1 MIDLII
7 KSYKPELKPNSLKI
21 YLTSLR
27 QLNDGNDIKNIDF
40 LKDFEKVIEKLSS
53 KKPNTRKNYL
63 NAIIITLKALKES
76 KELIEKYESLRDGYQ
91 KEYNDIMA
99 SHKKTESQEK
109 NWITWDEFL
118 EMIDKVYETVKS
130 FEKNKEWSEEQLLKY
145 QTYLVLN
152 LYRVIPVRNDFHDM
166 FVKTQREFNKLKK
179 SGSKDNFLI
188 VSAGGPGR

>member
-27 QLNDGNDIKNIDF
+27 QLNDGNDIKDIDF
-40 LKDFEKVIEKLSS
+40 LKDFNKVIEKLSS
-53 KKPNTRKNYL
+53 KKNNTRKNYL

-99 SHKKTESQEK
+99 SHKKTETQEK
-109 NWITWDEFL
+109 NWITWDEYL
-118 EMIDKVYETVKS
+118 GMIDKVYETVKS
-130 FEKNKEWSEEQLLKY
+130 FEKKKNG
-145 QTYLVLN
+145 
-152 LYRVIPVRNDFHDM
+152 
-166 FVKTQREFNKLKK
+166 VKN
-179 SGSKDNFLI
+179 SY
-188 VSAGGPGR
+188 

>member
-27 QLNDGNDIKNIDF
+27 QLNDGNDIKDINF
-40 LKDFEKVIEKLSS
+40 LKDFDKVIEKLSS

-76 KELIEKYESLRDGYQ
+76 QELIEKYETLRDGYQ

-118 EMIDKVYETVKS
+118 EMIDQVYETV
-130 FEKNKEWSEEQLLKY
+130 N
-145 QTYLVLN
+145 
-152 LYRVIPVRNDFHDM
+152 R
-166 FVKTQREFNKLKK
+166 LKK
-179 SGSKDNFLI
+179 IKNGVKNNY
-188 VSAGGPGR
+188 